1 VNVIVKEFLNLIN
14 EVFINR
20 FIIYLI
26 YQVIDLSSTH
36 INDKSNY
43 YLEFQNNFK
52 THFNFL

>member
-1 VNVIVKEFLNLIN
+1 MNVIVKEFLNLIN